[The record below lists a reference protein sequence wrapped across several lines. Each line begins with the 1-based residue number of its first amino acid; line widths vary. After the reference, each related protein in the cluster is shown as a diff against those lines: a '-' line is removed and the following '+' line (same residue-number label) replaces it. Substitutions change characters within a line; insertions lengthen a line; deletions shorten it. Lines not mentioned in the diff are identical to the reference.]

1 MSSIRITRRAK
12 GIDEALAQDDY
23 RKKHPRA
30 SEADLSILYG
40 VSLGEAE
47 EIKIQVPDTIR
58 EQLKQEVVGVIRK
71 ARLAYL
77 IDDRAWGDIEL
88 AKTGGDWWMWLEYEG
103 SSGEKTMIQGAYDMD
118 ADTMRVYRA
127 EAA

>member
-1 MSSIRITRRAK
+1 MSNIRITRRAK
-12 GIDEALAQDDY
+12 GIGETLAQDDY

-30 SEADLSILYG
+30 KMEDLAGIYG
-40 VSLGEAE
+40 ANLDEAE
-47 EIKIQVPDTIR
+47 EIEIRVPAGVR
-58 EQLKQEVVGVIRK
+58 EELKREVVGVIRK

-77 IDDRAWGDIEL
+77 IDEAWGDIEL

-103 SSGEKTMIQGAYDMD
+103 ASGEKTMIQGAYDMD